1 MPPCARVFPLDGS
14 PAGGALHRQ
23 RNFKP
28 LKELKL
34 LEAYGLDEL
43 TGPFEALLRCHAL
56 CTISAI
62 RRLVILRSGDK

>member
-1 MPPCARVFPLDGS
+1 MPPCARVLPLDGS

-28 LKELKL
+28 SKELKL

-43 TGPFEALLRCHAL
+43 TGPFERLLRCHA
-56 CTISAI
+56 
-62 RRLVILRSGDK
+62 

>member
-1 MPPCARVFPLDGS
+1 MPPCARVLLTDGS

-28 LKELKL
+28 SERLKL

-43 TGPFEALLRCHAL
+43 TGPFESIVRCHA
-56 CTISAI
+56 
-62 RRLVILRSGDK
+62 

>member
-1 MPPCARVFPLDGS
+1 MPPCARSYPLDGS

-23 RNFKP
+23 RNFNR

-43 TGPFEALLRCHAL
+43 TGPLKALLRCHA
-56 CTISAI
+56 
-62 RRLVILRSGDK
+62 